1 MDGLFRRSSRQECRE
16 AGYTLR
22 MDLERLQK
30 VLSDLGQPAYRCK
43 QIKLAVYRDLKDS
56 FAAIDNIPLTLRQ
69 DLERLMPFSDLVLS
83 REQQSRDGSVKALFA
98 APDHVAIE
106 SVLIPYGDGTRTVCV
121 STEAG
126 CQANCAFCATGH
138 LGFTRVL
145 TPFEIVE
152 QVLYFARLLKV
163 KGERV
168 TNVVFMGEGEPFLNY
183 DNVKAAILLL
193 NDKDGFNLGQRR
205 ISVST
210 SGIVPGIERFADED
224 WQVNLAISLH
234 APTNG
239 LRSILMPINR
249 TYPLEQLMPALDA
262 YVAKANRKLMIEY
275 LLLGGLNDSARN
287 ADMLADLIH
296 KYKEVLRLSVV
307 NLIVY
312 NSVRDSSGRP
322 DRFKA
327 PRPAS
332 LRAFEEILTK
342 REIDWTRRASFGSDI
357 SGACGQL
364 AGEPAPCIPD
374 TGDEKQDTIEKKDDA
389 VDGRP

>member
-1 MDGLFRRSSRQECRE
+1 
-16 AGYTLR
+16 

-30 VLSDLGQPAYRCK
+30 VLNDLGQPAYRYK
-43 QIKLAVYRDLKDS
+43 QVKLAVYRDLKDS
-56 FAAIDNIPLTLRQ
+56 FGAIDNIPLTLRQ
-69 DLERLMPFSDLVLS
+69 DLDRLVPFSELTLVT
-83 REQQSRDGSVKALFA
+83 EQKSRDGSVKALFA
-98 APDHVAIE
+98 ARDHVSIE

-152 QVLYFARLLKV
+152 QVLHFARLLKA

-183 DNVKAAILLL
+183 DNVRDAILLL
-193 NDKDGFNLGQRR
+193 NDKDGINLGQRR

-210 SGIVPGIERFADED
+210 SGIVPGIERFAGED

-234 APTNG
+234 APVNG

-262 YVAKANRKLMIEY
+262 YIAKTNRKLMIEY
-275 LLLGGLNDSARN
+275 LVLGGLNDSAHN
-287 ADMLADLIH
+287 ADALADLIH

-312 NSVRDSSGRP
+312 NPVKDSSGRP

-364 AGEPAPCIPD
+364 AGESAPYAPD
-374 TGDEKQDTIEKKDDA
+374 AGDEKQACRD
-389 VDGRP
+389 